1 MSAQTIVNNKIPT
14 DEIPKNLQEEINML
28 KIMQKI
34 QQNLKNEERYKELL
48 TKILIQVWGDIE
60 FFENDDVEDVDEIL
74 QYSKECEKWFTILL
88 IETTN
93 TIFSKECELET
104 FKKCTLPLEYRNI
117 TIKTDYIGNNDVIRE
132 IVDTRIIILINERY
146 KELESTI
153 SEMVETSNISSSEK
167 KVLLI
172 NVNEYRTSQRD
183 YAMCVLNYKL

>member
-1 MSAQTIVNNKIPT
+1 MYFLGTMYISPSTLKALSAQTIVNNKIPT

-34 QQNLKNEERYKELL
+34 QQNLENEERYKELL
-48 TKILIQVWGDIE
+48 TKILIQVWGDID
-60 FFENDDVEDVDEIL
+60 FFENDE
-74 QYSKECEKWFTILL
+74 YFKECEKWFTILL
-88 IETTN
+88 TETTN

-153 SEMVETSNISSSEK
+153 NEMVETSNISPP
-167 KVLLI
+167 
-172 NVNEYRTSQRD
+172 
-183 YAMCVLNYKL
+183 